1 MNQYQTPQQ
10 RQFFRQ
16 NANQVRNTN
25 QTSGFQQGQDGNQ
38 TQDYVQ
44 NQNINQA
51 DNGGR
56 YQHSNQAEDSV
67 QIPGGNQNN
76 HPQPNDS
83 QISAAEQ
90 PQPGMPN
97 SNQAQ
102 NQNSWM
108 NNPALGGIDPAKLQM
123 LTSLASQAQ
132 GKNQN
137 ELLPFLMAAAS
148 QTQSNNMSFKQDEI
162 DTIINVMK
170 LGKSPQEVQRMDRLL
185 SLVKQFRGMR

>member
-1 MNQYQTPQQ
+1 
-10 RQFFRQ
+10 
-16 NANQVRNTN
+16 
-25 QTSGFQQGQDGNQ
+25 
-38 TQDYVQ
+38 
-44 NQNINQA
+44 
-51 DNGGR
+51 
-56 YQHSNQAEDSV
+56 
-67 QIPGGNQNN
+67 
-76 HPQPNDS
+76 
-83 QISAAEQ
+83 
-90 PQPGMPN
+90 
-97 SNQAQ
+97 
-102 NQNSWM
+102 M